1 MCFGPDCS
9 SIQQTSDGC
18 ASEWWKNLL
27 YISNFGKGQA
37 RQDFGTVRF
46 FIFTTMSILQTNKI
60 YFQKSFQCIGQT
72 WYLSNDMQM
81 FVFTP
86 FIIYPMWKWHKL
98 GLSMSGNKLLCL
110 CYSCK

>member
-37 RQDFGTVRF
+37 RQDFGTVIL
-46 FIFTTMSILQTNKI
+46 FIFTLILQT
-60 YFQKSFQCIGQT
+60 
-72 WYLSNDMQM
+72 LSE
-81 FVFTP
+81 FFS
-86 FIIYPMWKWHKL
+86 K
-98 GLSMSGNKLLCL
+98 
-110 CYSCK
+110 